1 MRFDKTIVILEPGFP
16 GQDSFGGEIPSEPI
30 RYNRKAQRYYGKTG
44 EQTIGSVQ
52 SEVAEVQLTVRQV
65 GLKRIDST
73 WYVEMDGVE
82 YDIVG
87 ITEPPQVLGRN
98 MYWTLHCVARK

>member
-1 MRFDKTIVILEPGFP
+1 MRLDKSITIFEPGFP
-16 GQDSFGGEIPSEPI
+16 GQDSYGGEILSTATP
-30 RYNRKAQRYYGKTG
+30 YKRKARRHYGNFG
-44 EQTIGSVQ
+44 ERNIGALK
-52 SEVAEVQLTVRQV
+52 SEVVEIQLTVRQV

-87 ITEPPQVLGRN
+87 ITEPPQVFGRD
-98 MYWTLHCVARK
+98 MYWNLNCVARK